1 MPGLEQRV
9 TRRHPCHPDVRK
21 HVDRPGLIEGLG
33 LGGNNIKVETSVCM
47 FKIAAADM
55 LIAPCPS
62 RMNVPSS
69 SQPRAQSQRR
79 LIQAWQALVARPVAA
94 EWYITFYGRLWS
106 VSLA

>member
-1 MPGLEQRV
+1 M
-9 TRRHPCHPDVRK
+9 TRRHPCHPDVRN